1 MSSIIFWCPYLFY
14 RVEGQLGSRAV
25 IPIQAVVSRVCVGRH
40 VVDSEEVCGLFICDS
55 GVFVKRIWASHV
67 LVLDLTSELPH
78 GVVSWYNLR
87 VFSPYFGC
95 QVDLGCRVL
104 HWLVDTLMLHS
115 ATLAR
120 RIWLYW

>member
-55 GVFVKRIWASHV
+55 GVFVKRM
-67 LVLDLTSELPH
+67 T
-78 GVVSWYNLR
+78 
-87 VFSPYFGC
+87 
-95 QVDLGCRVL
+95 
-104 HWLVDTLMLHS
+104 
-115 ATLAR
+115 
-120 RIWLYW
+120 